1 MKSEMLIV
9 RLFKIATAAVLAL
22 AAFDV
27 AAIEVPGPLVETG
40 WLADH
45 QGEVVVLDVRE
56 DAASYLGTPP
66 GPDEKPDLK
75 KLAGHIPGAVS
86 VPWKQVVA
94 KGAEQGVEL
103 KAMLPAPEAFTA
115 LMQASGVNRDAAV
128 VIAGYG
134 TSAKDQAHAARLY
147 FTLKYFGHDNV
158 ALLDGGTAQW
168 AIEGRPLAYTPES
181 ATQGDFAVGETRA
194 GLVVSTEEMEGA
206 VASGQVQLV
215 DCRPEDF
222 YLGLTAK
229 RGFVDP
235 GQKGHLPGAKTLP
248 FVLLGDNSGPAR
260 MFSAEQ
266 MRQVAALKGVDLAAP
281 TIAYC
286 NTGVTASLGWFALHE
301 LLGNGETRL
310 YDGSMHAWSKVPGSR
325 PVVPLA
331 ETPAPPSQAG
341 APQGAA
347 PAAVDLEPEAVM
359 FRPTRSLQ
367 TLVEDRRDALNR
379 RRDEIYDAVSG
390 RRLVQPAWVT
400 ARQEMMDGYR
410 DSMRAAHR
418 VHRDTRR
425 LYRDAL
431 RSAFMPG
438 LQPYR
443 DSAEIRHFVSRM
455 EQLDRQ
461 EAHDGL
467 RFARGYLPW

>member
-1 MKSEMLIV
+1 MLIV

-75 KLAGHIPGAVS
+75 RLAGHIPGAVS

-134 TSAKDQAHAARLY
+134 TNAKDQAHAARLY

-168 AIEGRPLAYTPES
+168 AVDGRPLAYTPE
-181 ATQGDFAVGETRA
+181 APTQGDFAIREARA
-194 GLVVSTEEMEGA
+194 DLVVSTEEMEDA

-248 FVLLGDNSGPAR
+248 FVLLSDNSGPAR

-266 MRQVAALKGVDLAAP
+266 MREVAALKGVDLAAP

-301 LLGNGETRL
+301 LLGHGETRL
-310 YDGSMHAWSKVPGSR
+310 YDGSMHAWSKVPGPH
-325 PVVPLA
+325 PVVPLEEMA
-331 ETPAPPSQAG
+331 AQASRAG

-347 PAAVDLEPEAVM
+347 PAAAVDLDPETVL
-359 FRPTRSLQ
+359 FRPSRSLQ

-379 RRDEIYDAVSG
+379 RRDEIHDAVSG

-400 ARQEMMDGYR
+400 ARQEMMDDYR
-410 DSMRAAHR
+410 DSMRGAHR

-443 DSAEIRHFVSRM
+443 DAAEIRHFVSRM

-461 EAHDGL
+461 EVHDGL
-467 RFARGYLPW
+467 RFAQGYLPW